1 MSHDVQ
7 AEAAL
12 MQERAGRTLTK
23 SNRYSK
29 ISYLIA
35 LCIIVASSYVAIY
48 LFRHNEQNNISQ
60 THSYV
65 NIIYTLSAINSDL
78 PPNPPETY
86 INVTDKFRA
95 NDESGSFSDLVNAF
109 AALDHRT
116 YVVFDESKFNI
127 DTTYTISIRP
137 PNMYRIPIENN
148 KYRLTWGLV
157 VRVIYLGRDRYKTI
171 DARIVEMRI

>member
-7 AEAAL
+7 GEAAL
-12 MQERAGRTLTK
+12 MQERAGTTLTK

-29 ISYLIA
+29 ILYLIVF
-35 LCIIVASSYVAIY
+35 CVIITFSYVTIY
-48 LFRHNEQNNISQ
+48 LFRHTEQNNISQ
-60 THSYV
+60 TRSYV
-65 NIIYTLSAINSDL
+65 NIIYTLSAINGDL
-78 PPNPPETY
+78 PPNPAGIY
-86 INVTDKFRA
+86 INVTDKFRE
-95 NDESGSFSDLVNAF
+95 NDETGSFSDLINAF
-109 AALDHRT
+109 AALDHRI

-127 DTTYTISIRP
+127 DTAYTISIRP

-157 VRVIYLGRDRYKTI
+157 VTVIYLGRDRYETI

>member
-7 AEAAL
+7 GEAAL
-12 MQERAGRTLTK
+12 MQERVGTTLTK
-23 SNRYSK
+23 SNRHSK
-29 ISYLIA
+29 ISYLIV
-35 LCIIVASSYVAIY
+35 LCVIITSSYVTIY

-60 THSYV
+60 TRSYV
-65 NIIYTLSAINSDL
+65 NIIYTLSEINGDL
-78 PPNPPETY
+78 PPNPPKAY
-86 INVTDKFRA
+86 INVTDKFGA
-95 NDESGSFSDLVNAF
+95 NDESGSFSDLINAF

-137 PNMYRIPIENN
+137 PNMYRIQIENN

-157 VRVIYLGRDRYKTI
+157 VTVMYLGRDRYETI
-171 DARIVEMRI
+171 DTRIVEMRI